1 VTSLA
6 AAEEPDLDGLQR
18 RMLGAVEVL
27 RQEFAGLRTGRASP
41 NLLDPVTVDAYGSQ
55 MPINQVASINVPE
68 PRMLSVQVWD
78 KGMIGAVDKAIRNA
92 GLGVNPVVD
101 GALIRIPIPEL
112 NQERRQEMVKL
123 ASRYSEHARVA
134 VRNVRR
140 DGMDQ
145 LKRLEKD
152 GHITEDD
159 QKLYGDEIQELTDA
173 TIKDIDKALV
183 QKEQEILQV

>member
-1 VTSLA
+1 MA

-55 MPINQVASINVPE
+55 MHINQVASINVPE

-123 ASRYSEHARVA
+123 ASRYSEQARIA

-173 TIKDIDKALV
+173 TIKDIDKSLA